1 MRESANARSAVLAA
15 MSAVHGDAAV
25 SGENADSET
34 LSSVYERRHSKSLTV
49 VCQAR
54 RSGGGSPHHSTG
66 RHHVRSTS
74 RTL

>member
-1 MRESANARSAVLAA
+1 MPAA
-15 MSAVHGDAAV
+15 LCWQPCLLYMATQLFL
-25 SGENADSET
+25 ERTQDSET